1 MYDAALERD
10 TRENERDVHRE
21 IAKETERGERA
32 SERAVIDIC
41 FMCTHIGIETV
52 NIF

>member
-1 MYDAALERD
+1 MYDVALERD
-10 TRENERDVHRE
+10 THIARERDIYIE
-21 IAKETERGERA
+21 GER
-32 SERAVIDIC
+32 ERAVIDIC